1 MRCGPRSGITL
12 LEVLLVMAL
21 LVAIASMAAPALQGT
36 LDGHR
41 LRNAADTVRV
51 AWTKARVEAM
61 ETGRTYLF
69 RYQPSGNLY
78 TVEPLYTQDDYL
90 ESAEVTQNGV
100 ALNTNSALA
109 GVSAGQPSALATP
122 TGKTEELAE
131 GIVFTGSEATVDL
144 RAALLTGGATTSAGL
159 DSQWSEPIFFY
170 SDGTTSTARL
180 ALANQRE
187 CYVLLTLRGL
197 TGIVEVSGLLG
208 AEELP

>member
-1 MRCGPRSGITL
+1 MRCSSRSGITL

-78 TVEPLYTQDDYL
+78 VVEPLYTQDDYL
-90 ESAEVTQNGV
+90 ESAEVTRNGV
-100 ALNTNSALA
+100 AVNASSPLASTSAD
-109 GVSAGQPSALATP
+109 QPTVP
-122 TGKTEELAE
+122 VGETDTLAE

-144 RAALLTGGATTSAGL
+144 RAALLTGEETTGGSL
-159 DSQWSEPIFFY
+159 DNQWSAPIFFY
-170 SDGTTSTARL
+170 PDGTTSTARL

-187 CYVLLTLRGL
+187 CYVLLTMRGL
-197 TGIVEVSGLLG
+197 TGIVAVSGLLS